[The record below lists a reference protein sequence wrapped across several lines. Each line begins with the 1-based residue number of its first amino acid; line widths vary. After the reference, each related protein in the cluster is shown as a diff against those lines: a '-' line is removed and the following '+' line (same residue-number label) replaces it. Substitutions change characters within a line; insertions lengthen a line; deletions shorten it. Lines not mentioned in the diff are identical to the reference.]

1 MNKMNRITHWTFLF
15 ICGMAFSSLSA
26 QKASMLVTTAD
37 GRLSLQQ
44 SRQAFVDKPMPDAHI
59 LTLQPGNTFQTIDG
73 FGAAITYSAA
83 YNLMKMSTADRHR
96 LLVKTFSPKKGYG
109 WSYVRVS
116 IGCSDFSSTEYT
128 CCDTP
133 GLENFKLQSDETDYV
148 IPILL
153 EVLKINPRVRI
164 LGSPWTC
171 PKWMKIKSKTD
182 SKTPYDS
189 WTDGHVNPRYYKEY
203 AQYMRLWVQAMKK
216 AGVPVFAITPQNEP
230 LNPGNCA
237 STIMEWD
244 EETAF
249 VRELAAEFK
258 QNGLQTRIYLFDH
271 NYNYDNKES
280 QRGYPLKV
288 YSQLG
293 HFEGEELVVGSAY
306 HNYGGHNSELTRI
319 HEQAPDKG
327 LLFTETSIGTW
338 NRGRDLG
345 RRLIADMV
353 DVGLQTVNQW
363 CTGVIVWNMML
374 DDRRGPNLDGGCQTC
389 FGAIDIDSKDYRTM
403 TLNSHYYV
411 ISHLAAVAQQ
421 GCVRISHGSTPE
433 EIEAS
438 TFLNPDG
445 SLAAVIC
452 NKSEHSVALSIPSG
466 HKYLNLQ
473 LPARSVVSA
482 CWKDKNK

>member
-1 MNKMNRITHWTFLF
+1 MYKIACWVTFL
-15 ICGMAFSSLSA
+15 ICGMNVSFLSA
-26 QKASMLVTTAD
+26 QKASVLVTTAD
-37 GRLSLQQ
+37 GRSSLQR
-44 SRQAFVDKPMPDAHI
+44 SRQTLENKPLLGAHI
-59 LTLQPGNTFQTIDG
+59 LTLQPGTTFQTIDG

-83 YNLMKMSTADRHR
+83 YNLMKMPAADRHR
-96 LLVKTFSPKKGYG
+96 LLVKTFSPPNGYG
-109 WSYVRVS
+109 WSYLRVS

-153 EVLKINPRVRI
+153 EILKINPRARV

-171 PKWMKIKSKTD
+171 PKWMKIRSKED
-182 SKTPYDS
+182 LEQPYDS
-189 WTDGHVNPRYYKEY
+189 WTGGHVNPRYYKEY
-203 AQYMRLWVQAMKK
+203 AQYMRLWVQAMAQ
-216 AGVPVFAITPQNEP
+216 AGVPIHAVTPQNEP

-249 VRELAAEFK
+249 VRELASEFK
-258 QNGLQTRIYLFDH
+258 KNGLQTRIYLFDH
-271 NYNYDNKES
+271 NYNYDNKEL

-293 HFEGEELVVGSAY
+293 HFYGEELVAGAAY
-306 HNYGGHNSELTRI
+306 HNYGGSNSELTHI

-338 NRGRDLG
+338 NRGRDLEH
-345 RRLIADMV
+345 RLTTDMAEI
-353 DVGLQTVNQW
+353 GLQTVNQW
-363 CTGVIVWNMML
+363 CTGVIVWNLML

-389 FGAIDIDSKDYRTM
+389 FGTIDIESKDYRTM

-411 ISHLAAVAQQ
+411 ISHLSAVARQ
-421 GCVRISHGSTPE
+421 GSVRIAHGSTPKDVE
-433 EIEAS
+433 VS

-445 SLAAVIC
+445 NLAVVMC
-452 NKSEHSVALSIPSG
+452 NKSEHPVALSIPSG
-466 HKYLNLQ
+466 QKFLNLQ
-473 LPARSVVSA
+473 LPARSVLSA
-482 CWKDKNK
+482 CWKVKNR